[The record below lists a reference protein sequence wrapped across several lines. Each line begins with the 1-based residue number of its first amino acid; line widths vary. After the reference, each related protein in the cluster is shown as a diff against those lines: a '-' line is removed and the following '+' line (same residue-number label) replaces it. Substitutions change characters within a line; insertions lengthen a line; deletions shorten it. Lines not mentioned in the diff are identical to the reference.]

1 MKKLFLM
8 LLGLVI
14 FHMPSLAINNVKIA
28 TIGAVSP
35 VFDAQMEPQQMVDG
49 MIEFW
54 ADELQQVLPDKPDL
68 IVLPE
73 VCDRPGGMTPEQR
86 KAYYEVRKDQVLD
99 YFRSIAR
106 ANKCYIAYGT
116 MRDSGEGR
124 IRNSCVIVGRQG
136 EIAGIY
142 NKNFPTIGE
151 METVVAA
158 TKADLIKL
166 DFGTV
171 GCAICF
177 DLNFD
182 ELLRKYQKSQPDLL
196 IYMGLYHGGLVQSYW
211 AYTSRAYFVGAVG
224 INNLPSEIRNPFG
237 KVVAS
242 STNYFHYTVAT
253 VNLDRRLVHL
263 DYNWAKL
270 VALKEKYGDKVN
282 IYDPGEVGA
291 VMITSEHDDISAD
304 EMIKEFDIELLDDYF
319 DRSRAVREQPGNM
332 EEVETH
338 GRASQTNRS
347 PNPGKDA

>member
-1 MKKLFLM
+1 MKKLFV
-8 LLGLVI
+8 LVLVLVV
-14 FHMPSLAINNVKIA
+14 FYMPSMAINNVKIA

-49 MIEFW
+49 MIKFW
-54 ADELQQVLPDKPDL
+54 AGELKQVLPDNPDL

-73 VCDRPGGMTPEQR
+73 VCARPGGMTAEKR
-86 KAYYEVRKDQVLD
+86 KAYYAIRKDQLLD
-99 YFRSIAR
+99 YFRSIAK
-106 ANKCYIAYGT
+106 ANNCYIAYGT

-158 TKADLIKL
+158 TKADLIEL

-182 ELLRKYQKSQPDLL
+182 ELLGEYQKSQPDLL
-196 IYMGLYHGGLVQSYW
+196 IFIGLYHGGLVQSYW

-237 KVVAS
+237 EVVAS

-270 VALKEKYGDKVN
+270 RALKTKYGDKVT

-291 VMITSEHDDISAD
+291 VMITSEHESISAN
-304 EMIKEFDIELLDDYF
+304 EMIREFDIELLDDYLN
-319 DRSRAVREQPGNM
+319 RSRKVRKQPGNM
-332 EEVETH
+332 E
-338 GRASQTNRS
+338 
-347 PNPGKDA
+347 

>member
-1 MKKLFLM
+1 MKKLFLI
-8 LLGLVI
+8 VI
-14 FHMPSLAINNVKIA
+14 VFVVSPLPSMAINNVKIA

-35 VFDAQMEPQQMVDG
+35 HFDADMTPQQMVDG
-49 MIEFW
+49 MIKFW
-54 ADELQQVLPDKPDL
+54 DAELNQVLPDKPDL

-86 KAYYEVRKDQVLD
+86 IAYYAVQKDQLLD

-106 ANKCYIAYGT
+106 ANQCYIAYGP
-116 MRDSGEGR
+116 MRDIGGGHW
-124 IRNSCVIVGRQG
+124 RNSCVILGRDG
-136 EIAGIY
+136 EIAGMY
-142 NKNFPTIGE
+142 DKNFPTIGALE
-151 METVVAA
+151 HGTVAG
-158 TKADLIKL
+158 TKADLIQL

-182 ELLRKYQKSQPDLL
+182 ELLREYQKSHPDLL
-196 IYMGLYHGGLVQSYW
+196 IFIGLYHGGLVQSYW

-224 INNLPSEIRNPFG
+224 ISNLPSEIRNPFG
-237 KVVAS
+237 EVVAS

-270 VALKEKYGDKVN
+270 KALKEKYGDKVT

-291 VMITSEHDDISAD
+291 VMITSEHDDISAE
-304 EMIKEFDIELLDDYF
+304 EMIKEFDIELLDNYF
-319 DRSRAVREQPGNM
+319 DRSRAVREKPGNM
-332 EEVETH
+332 E
-338 GRASQTNRS
+338 
-347 PNPGKDA
+347 

>member
-1 MKKLFLM
+1 MIMKKLFVLIFV
-8 LLGLVI
+8 LVV
-14 FHMPSLAINNVKIA
+14 FYMPSMAINNVKIA

-49 MIEFW
+49 MIKFW
-54 ADELQQVLPDKPDL
+54 AEELKQVLPDKPDL

-73 VCDRPGGMTPEQR
+73 VSARPGGMTAEKS
-86 KAYYEVRKDQVLD
+86 KAYYAARKDQLLD

-106 ANKCYIAYGT
+106 ANSCYIAYGT
-116 MRDSGEGR
+116 MRDIGGGR
-124 IRNSCVIVGRQG
+124 MRNSCVIIGRQG
-136 EIAGIY
+136 KIAGIY

-182 ELLRKYQKSQPDLL
+182 ELLGEYQKSQPDLL
-196 IYMGLYHGGLVQSYW
+196 IFIGLYHGGLVQSYW

-224 INNLPSEIRNPFG
+224 INNLPSEIRHPFG
-237 KVVAS
+237 EIVAS
-242 STNYFHYTVAT
+242 STNYFHYTAAT

-270 VALKEKYGDKVN
+270 RALKAKYRDKVT

-291 VMITSEHDDISAD
+291 VMVTSEHESVSAI
-304 EMIKEFDIELLDDYF
+304 EMIEEFDIELLDDYLN
-319 DRSRAVREQPGNM
+319 RSREVRKQPGNM
-332 EEVETH
+332 E
-338 GRASQTNRS
+338 
-347 PNPGKDA
+347 

>member
-1 MKKLFLM
+1 MKKMFLM
-8 LLGLVI
+8 FLGLVI

-54 ADELQQVLPDKPDL
+54 AGEFRQVLPDKPDL

-73 VCDRPGGMTPEQR
+73 VCDRPGSMTPEQR
-86 KAYYEVRKDQVLD
+86 KAYYTVRNDQLLD

-106 ANKCYIAYGT
+106 ANQCYIAYGAT
-116 MRDSGEGR
+116 RDIGEGR
-124 IRNSCVIVGRQG
+124 WRNSCVIVGRDG
-136 EIAGIY
+136 ETAGIY
-142 NKNFPTIGE
+142 DKNFPTIGE
-151 METVVAA
+151 MVDGGGVAG
-158 TKADLIKL
+158 TKAELIEL

-182 ELLRKYQKSQPDLL
+182 ELLQKYQKSQPDL
-196 IYMGLYHGGLVQSYW
+196 IIFMGLYHGGLVQSYW

-237 KVVAS
+237 EVVAS

-270 VALKEKYGDKVN
+270 IALKEKYGDKVN

-304 EMIKEFDIELLDDYF
+304 EMIKEFDVELLDDYF
-319 DRSRAVREQPGNM
+319 NRSRAVREKPGNM
-332 EEVETH
+332 E
-338 GRASQTNRS
+338 
-347 PNPGKDA
+347 